1 MKLKTVLVIAG
12 LVATAGGVSAIAAVG
27 DGEGGRGM
35 RWGKGG
41 HHGGHHGD
49 MMGHGRQGGGFGRL
63 QQLDTDK
70 NGDVTLAE
78 FLKPREA
85 RFAELDTNKDGIV
98 DAAELAAQFKAKA
111 GDRIDGMLKRLDA
124 NGDGRISREEFA
136 LASVGGKGYGRGHGG
151 WGHHG
156 RHHRMGGM
164 DGPGRMGGEGWG
176 RGDDDMDRAGDR
188 AGPGKAGEAPAPSK
202 SAEAQPDQAGEAQ
215 DGERRGWRGR
225 HRWGGEERRGEGRAR
240 FVAAVE
246 GRFKVLDKNGD
257 GFIDKAELEAAQAE
271 EIDYRVKKMLHT
283 LDRNKDGKITA
294 EESLAPAKERFA
306 RLDLN
311 DDGKISSEDMPP
323 SRRAAWTKR

>member
-35 RWGKGG
+35 RWGKG
-41 HHGGHHGD
+41 HHGGHHGG
-49 MMGHGRQGGGFGRL
+49 MMGRHGGGSGRL
-63 QQLDTDK
+63 LQLDTDK

-78 FLKPREA
+78 FLKPRES
-85 RFAELDTNKDGIV
+85 RFAELDANKDGVV
-98 DAAELAAQFKAKA
+98 DTAELTGHFKPKA
-111 GDRIDGMLKRLDA
+111 NDRIDGMLKRLDA
-124 NGDGRISREEFA
+124 NGDGRVSREEFA
-136 LASVGGKGYGRGHGG
+136 LASAGGKGHGRGHGG

-164 DGPGRMGGEGWG
+164 MDGPGRMGG
-176 RGDDDMDRAGDR
+176 DDELDRAE
-188 AGPGKAGEAPAPSK
+188 PGNAGEAQPPSK
-202 SAEAQPDQAGEAQ
+202 SAEAQPDQAGQAQ

-225 HRWGGEERRGEGRAR
+225 HRWGGEERRSEGRAR

-246 GRFKVLDKNGD
+246 DRFKTLDKNGD

-271 EIDYRVKKMLHT
+271 EIDYRVKRMLHT
-283 LDRNKDGKITA
+283 LDRNKDGKIAA
-294 EESLAPAKERFA
+294 EEFQAPAKERFA

-323 SRRAAWTKR
+323 SRRAAWTRR